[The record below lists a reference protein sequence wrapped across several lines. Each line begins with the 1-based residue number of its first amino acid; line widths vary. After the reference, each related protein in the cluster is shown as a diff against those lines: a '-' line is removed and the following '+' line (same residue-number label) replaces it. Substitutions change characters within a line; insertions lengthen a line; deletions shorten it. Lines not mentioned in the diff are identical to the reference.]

1 MLPENTSLF
10 PWTDFMLPE
19 KASLVLQREFMLPEK
34 ASLVPFKREF
44 MLPVKASLLVPG
56 REFIVSRRKKLV
68 LKMEIGDCDNIS
80 LPDFMACG
88 RLALPDFCGLC
99 TCTIF
104 QIQNG
109 CKQSKNSSKMWI
121 KIVYF

>member
-1 MLPENTSLF
+1 MAASNPKTHLKCESKLSTFEAIKCDISPENLPSLSK
-10 PWTDFMLPE
+10 E
-19 KASLVLQREFMLPEK
+19 SLKQYW
-34 ASLVPFKREF
+34 
-44 MLPVKASLLVPG
+44 
-56 REFIVSRRKKLV
+56 EFIVSRRKKLV
-68 LKMEIGDCDNIS
+68 LKMELGDCDNSS

-109 CKQSKNSSKMWI
+109 CKQSKNSSKM
-121 KIVYF
+121 